1 MSARRA
7 GVAVLL
13 ALFVALSPLLGDMPA
28 TGAHSAADRTTIDL
42 PGAHPAAD
50 AGRAE
55 TRAVLPLPTA
65 LPCAQDSVETPET
78 LLMTAACIRH
88 PQHSRWVAVCMD
100 MPLIPHSAVQCY
112 MDHPHHAPPSHA

>member
-7 GVAVLL
+7 LVAVLL

-28 TGAHSAADRTTIDL
+28 GGAEAAGRATIDQ
-42 PGAHPAAD
+42 PGAQPAA

-65 LPCAQDSVETPET
+65 LPSVQDSVETPES
-78 LLMTAACIRH
+78 LPLTAACIRH

-100 MPLIPHSAVQCY
+100 MPLIPHSAAQCY
-112 MDHPHHAPPSHA
+112 MDHPHHAPPSQA

>member
-7 GVAVLL
+7 LVAVLL

-28 TGAHSAADRTTIDL
+28 GGAEAAGRATIDQ
-42 PGAHPAAD
+42 PGAQPAA

-65 LPCAQDSVETPET
+65 LPSVQDSVETPES
-78 LLMTAACIRH
+78 LPLTAACTDYAETETEAMLNVIACFLR
-88 PQHSRWVAVCMD
+88 PETFDAKLEFQSR
-100 MPLIPHSAVQCY
+100 LRNFST
-112 MDHPHHAPPSHA
+112 